1 MHRAVEEKATRRGP
15 LRAIPPD
22 PQSKSGSKH
31 AMTKAATAINNVTIE
46 AVSIPSSMRRPSLA
60 VKGAGKR
67 RG

>member
-1 MHRAVEEKATRRGP
+1 
-15 LRAIPPD
+15 
-22 PQSKSGSKH
+22 
-31 AMTKAATAINNVTIE
+31 MTKAATAINNVTIE